1 MAWGRAWQVCFV
13 AVLMPVSRLSAEQ
26 ATNAVLSTPL
36 SSIAAARSSVREP
49 EYGRISTNSPAF
61 EEYGFN
67 LMLSQVNQM
76 AERWKLELP
85 HPLRVNEVVFWLK
98 PKATSMQWILAT
110 RNARYCWDFD
120 DGWVR
125 SFIDE
130 PNSRRAYLINTNAP
144 GFASSEVLGRVAK
157 TKSKITEAEAIRMAR
172 DCLHALG
179 LTETQL
185 RLHEPPTVER
195 DHFTD
200 EDGTRYEVP
209 LFAVGWSVEGADP
222 ETRLVEITVSGITS
236 NIVEYLNADPNTP
249 RIALPTNYFQ
259 MLGLPTN
266 YLETLSPRARRQLG
280 LPPLH

>member
-1 MAWGRAWQVCFV
+1 
-13 AVLMPVSRLSAEQ
+13 MPVSRLSAEQ

>member
-1 MAWGRAWQVCFV
+1 MLAQAALVQVE
-13 AVLMPVSRLSAEQ
+13 AG
-26 ATNAVLSTPL
+26 TNAVPFTPL
-36 SSIAAARSSVREP
+36 SAIAAARSSVREP

-144 GFASSEVLGRVAK
+144 GYVSSEVLGRMAK
-157 TKSKITEAEAIRMAR
+157 TKSKITETEAIRMAR
-172 DCLHALG
+172 DCIHALG
-179 LTETQL
+179 FTEAQL

-200 EDGTRYEVP
+200 DDGTRYEVP
-209 LFAVGWSVEGADP
+209 LFEVGWSVEGAFPDR
-222 ETRLVEITVSGITS
+222 TLVRLTISGITS
-236 NIVEYLNADPNTP
+236 NVVEYFNADPNTP
-249 RIALPTNYFQ
+249 RIPLPTNYFR

-266 YLETLSPRARRQLG
+266 YLETLSRRDRLRLG
-280 LPPLH
+280 LPPLPNPPASNAPK

>member
-26 ATNAVLSTPL
+26 ATNAWDRPL
-36 SSIAAARSSVREP
+36 PVAPLPLPGPSVREP

-144 GFASSEVLGRVAK
+144 GFASSEGLGRVAK

-222 ETRLVEITVSGITS
+222 ETRLAQNNSLRDYQQHRGVFERGP
-236 NIVEYLNADPNTP
+236 EYPAHCSADKLLSD
-249 RIALPTNYFQ
+249 AGASHELP
-259 MLGLPTN
+259 
-266 YLETLSPRARRQLG
+266 
-280 LPPLH
+280 